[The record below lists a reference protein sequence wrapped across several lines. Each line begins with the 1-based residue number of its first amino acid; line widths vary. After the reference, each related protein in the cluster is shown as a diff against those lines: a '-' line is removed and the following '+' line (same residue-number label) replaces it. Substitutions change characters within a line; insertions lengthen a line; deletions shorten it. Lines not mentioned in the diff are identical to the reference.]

1 MNPEGA
7 RLRVARQATR
17 SWQAF
22 RRKGHSMR
30 FSGGYIGHFG
40 MLKCRLNSLICLE
53 TRARE
58 APAHFFFFPQILSS
72 QQE

>member
-1 MNPEGA
+1 
-7 RLRVARQATR
+7 
-17 SWQAF
+17 
-22 RRKGHSMR
+22 
-30 FSGGYIGHFG
+30 
-40 MLKCRLNSLICLE
+40 LE